1 MLNLHKLLY
10 RSAPL
15 KYVGVLLILIVS
27 SVVNILLTN
36 SFVKEDDGT
45 IFMYIVRLG
54 LLLLVMIYQYFLI
67 RVLYRNELLLLKED
81 PLHPFMQSK
90 QIMLKVFLYK
100 MGQFFI
106 FFLIQYGM
114 ICVFGIFLVDSWS
127 TFMSLTITMIIGFV
141 MILVIYSFDFNL
153 VNKFKKNKV
162 EDFFG
167 NLLLVGAVGLFWSPS
182 IWLFGAYCLVILI
195 VIGLNFQ
202 RIRRSILC

>member
-10 RSAPL
+10 RSARL
-15 KYVGVLLILIVS
+15 KYVGVLFILTVS
-27 SVVNILLTN
+27 NLVNIFLTN
-36 SFVKEDDGT
+36 SFVREDDGT

-67 RVLYRNELLLLKED
+67 RVLYRNELLSLKED
-81 PLHPFMQSK
+81 HLHPFMQSK
-90 QIMLKVFLYK
+90 QIVFKVFLYK
-100 MGQFFI
+100 VGQFFI

-114 ICVFGIFLVDSWS
+114 IGVLSIFLVNSWS
-127 TFMSLTITMIIGFV
+127 TFISLKITMIIGFI
-141 MILVIYSFDFNL
+141 MIIVIFSFDFNF

-182 IWLFGAYCLVILI
+182 IWLLGAYCIVIL
-195 VIGLNFQ
+195 VVGGLNFQ
-202 RIRRSILC
+202 RIRRNILC